1 MAAREG
7 RAPPSCLYWTKGNRT
22 RQGRGGVERWKKS
35 VFSPSAGKELEGR
48 REE

>member
-7 RAPPSCLYWTKGNRT
+7 RALPSCPYWTEGNRT

-35 VFSPSAGKELEGR
+35 LALLLGKELEGG